1 MPRVRGIEE
10 VQGLVVGWQVA
21 IQHLRLLTDRKKK
34 PTLGLKE
41 KEQERERCGVR
52 GSREARTGT
61 ATGLIDV
68 CLFQLSGVH
77 KYCGQ
82 PIGGERDKSLD
93 SQ

>member
-1 MPRVRGIEE
+1 MVYEE
-10 VQGLVVGWQVA
+10 VEKQGQA
-21 IQHLRLLTDRKKK
+21 
-34 PTLGLKE
+34 
-41 KEQERERCGVR
+41 
-52 GSREARTGT
+52 T

>member
-1 MPRVRGIEE
+1 MRVLGSWWAGYLPSKTSDCSLTRRKNSHWVQKNKNKRGSGVVYEE
-10 VQGLVVGWQVA
+10 VEKQGQ
-21 IQHLRLLTDRKKK
+21 
-34 PTLGLKE
+34 
-41 KEQERERCGVR
+41 
-52 GSREARTGT
+52 GT

-82 PIGGERDKSLD
+82 PIGGEQDRSLD

>member
-1 MPRVRGIEE
+1 MNKRGSGVVYEE
-10 VQGLVVGWQVA
+10 VEKQGQ
-21 IQHLRLLTDRKKK
+21 
-34 PTLGLKE
+34 
-41 KEQERERCGVR
+41 
-52 GSREARTGT
+52 GT

-82 PIGGERDKSLD
+82 PIGGEQDRSLD